1 MSQTLLEK
9 HEPLVVEIAHAFLN
23 NMEVELGKKYKK
35 NDHHVNAGLS
45 DAQYDELRTKY
56 EITANDFSE
65 LYSAFMKM
73 QPTKH
78 LQQVMEAFSASGGNV
93 DIEPVFDEE
102 TQRLN
107 VNVIYAIKDNRL
119 EKIEGLTPIEQVF
132 LKMNALLQIEKV
144 LADADQDS
152 PAF

>member
-9 HEPLVVEIAHAFLN
+9 HEPLVVEIANAFLN

-45 DAQYDELRTKY
+45 DAQYDELKTKY
-56 EITANDFSE
+56 EISTNDFSE

-93 DIEPVFDEE
+93 DIEPVYDED

-107 VNVIYAIKDNRL
+107 VDVIYAIKDNRL
-119 EKIEGLTPIEQVF
+119 EKIEGLTSIEQIF

>member
-1 MSQTLLEK
+1 
-9 HEPLVVEIAHAFLN
+9 
-23 NMEVELGKKYKK
+23 MEVELGKKYKK

-45 DAQYDELRTKY
+45 DAQYDELRKKY

-119 EKIEGLTPIEQVF
+119 DKIEGLTPIEQIF